1 MSSDRSTQTSED
13 EINGQAVQGK
23 TGSNDSQKNCPFC
36 KTCEHCQ
43 KDCTTSDCQCPDCHK
58 FVEAENSRSLET
70 NENESQDYQLE
81 YHNTKFSEHEMEVD
95 GVILK
100 ERKEIT
106 TIRNENQSN
115 LGQTEV
121 KKHIR
126 TMGNQT
132 LTIHQ
137 QMILNES
144 GEKVEGEKHIF
155 TEEVENMDESE
166 IPSFLQRWYELWNL
180 WKTCGGLETYGNF
193 LTKKWRHR
201 GIQNPD
207 TGKN

>member
-13 EINGQAVQGK
+13 EINGQAVQGE
-23 TGSNDSQKNCPFC
+23 TGSNGSQKNCPFC

-43 KDCTTSDCQCPDCHK
+43 KDCTTSDYQCPNCHK

-81 YHNTKFSEHEMEVD
+81 YHNTIFSEHEMEVD
-95 GVILK
+95 GVVLK
-100 ERKEIT
+100 ERKETT
-106 TIRNENQSN
+106 TIRDENQSN

-121 KKHIR
+121 KHIR
-126 TMGNQT
+126 TIGDQT

-144 GEKVEGEKHIF
+144 GEEVEGERHID
-155 TEEVENMDESE
+155 TDMDESE
-166 IPSFLQRWYELWNL
+166 IPSFLQRWDELWNPKL
-180 WKTCGGLETYGNF
+180 SD
-193 LTKKWRHR
+193 KKVEKI
-201 GIQNPD
+201 IQNPD

>member
-13 EINGQAVQGK
+13 GINGQAVQGE
-23 TGSNDSQKNCPFC
+23 TGSNGSQKNCPFC

-144 GEKVEGEKHIF
+144 GEEVEGERHID
-155 TEEVENMDESE
+155 TDMDESE
-166 IPSFLQRWYELWNL
+166 IPSFLQKWDELWNPKL
-180 WKTCGGLETYGNF
+180 SDQNVEKI
-193 LTKKWRHR
+193 
-201 GIQNPD
+201 IQNPD
-207 TGKN
+207 TRKS